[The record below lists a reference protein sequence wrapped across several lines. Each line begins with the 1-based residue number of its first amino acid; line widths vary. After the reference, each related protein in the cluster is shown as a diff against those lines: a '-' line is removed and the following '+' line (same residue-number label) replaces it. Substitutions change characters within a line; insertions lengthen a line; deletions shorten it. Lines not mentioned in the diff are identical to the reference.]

1 MRRAG
6 PAAPAWSCPRPAA
19 PPAPGADAPAATGG
33 SPAAAARWGMW
44 VGVAARGQDTCA
56 SRGIRRTTSAGAAS
70 AALGRSASTNPG
82 YPWRLKPFLQEKGQP
97 AARTRRHR
105 EGGAGWRPRPW
116 LSASARRERDAV
128 VVQLAGEAHQWR
140 ARDVGQLAFAVA
152 GQRDHAHAVDVPVVA
167 ADATAEAGDQAEFGE
182 VLQRHRARQGDAHG
196 LVVVAK
202 PAPAAVD
209 VALLHRDRKSTLL
222 NSSHVKR

>member
-1 MRRAG
+1 RIDESGLPVAAEAVPAGEG
-6 PAAPAWSCPRPAA
+6 PA
-19 PPAPGADAPAATGG
+19 G
-33 SPAAAARWGMW
+33 SP
-44 VGVAARGQDTCA
+44 DTA
-56 SRGIRRTTSAGAAS
+56 PQ
-70 AALGRSASTNPG
+70 GR
-82 YPWRLKPFLQEKGQP
+82 
-97 AARTRRHR
+97 
-105 EGGAGWRPRPW
+105 GAGWRPRPW
-116 LSASARRERDAV
+116 LSASARRERDAM